1 LLFGLDRRFGPRMA
15 ILFRQDSFARRV
27 FTLMSGTALAQ
38 ATTLLVAPLL
48 SRLFRPEDFGLF
60 AMYVTLLSVS
70 APVIAVRY
78 ELAIVP
84 AETDDDALGLVLL
97 SLGISIVLG
106 LVVMIGLEQRSWLHA
121 VGLAPLAGYSLPI
134 ALGIVLNGTYQTLL
148 QLKTR
153 EQKFRTIARSQ
164 LVQSTGAAVVQAS
177 TGALVSQSGI
187 ALVAGQIVGTIVSC
201 LGMGRSLRDGFRDWK
216 TRHRGSYLQTLKTVA
231 HRYRNHP
238 IFLPW
243 GGFVNALAQKLP
255 VLMLSAFYGPF
266 FLGLYAI
273 ADRLLKTPVSL
284 VGQSSS
290 QVFFQKM
297 TERHVKARM
306 PRLILIW
313 AGAMTLFSAV
323 PFTLFY
329 FFSRPLFALI
339 LGPKW
344 APAGALAAVL
354 IPIYWG
360 GLVVTPISTMLIVA
374 NRQKMLLGIQ
384 LLFLVAGFGS
394 LWVGHR
400 LFTNGA
406 QTLML
411 YSIVQ
416 CLVYVVY
423 LWGLLSTAKA
433 VAREQAQPSNACVA

>member
-1 LLFGLDRRFGPRMA
+1 MLSRLERRFGSRTA
-15 ILFRQDSFARRV
+15 ILFQKDSFARRV

-38 ATTLLVAPLL
+38 ATTLLIAPLL

-60 AMYVTLLSVS
+60 AMYVTLLSIS

-84 AETDDDALGLVLL
+84 AETDDDAFGLLLL
-97 SLGISIVLG
+97 SFGISIVLG
-106 LVVMIGLEQRSWLHA
+106 VVVLIGLEQRKLLHA
-121 VGLAPLAGYSLPI
+121 VGLMPLAGYSLPI
-134 ALGIVLNGTYQTLL
+134 ALGVVLNGTYQTLL
-148 QLKTR
+148 QFKTR

-177 TGALVSQSGI
+177 TGALVAQSGI
-187 ALVAGQIVGTIVSC
+187 ALVAGHLVGTILSC
-201 LGMGRSLRDGFRDWK
+201 LNVSRGLRDGFVTWGK
-216 TRHRGSYLQTLKTVA
+216 RHKGNYVDTLKTVA

-266 FLGLYAI
+266 FLGLYAL
-273 ADRLLKTPVSL
+273 ADRLLRTPVSL

-297 TERHVKARM
+297 TESHVKARM

-313 AGAMTLFSAV
+313 AGAMTLCSAV

-339 LGPKW
+339 LGDKW
-344 APAGALAAVL
+344 APAGDLAAVL

-374 NRQKMLLGIQ
+374 NRQAMLLGIQ
-384 LLFLVAGFGS
+384 VLFLITGFGS
-394 LWVGHR
+394 LWIGHR
-400 LFTNGA
+400 LLSSGA

-416 CLVYVVY
+416 WLVYLVY
-423 LWGLLSTAKA
+423 LFALLSTAKA
-433 VAREQAQPSNACVA
+433 VAREQVQPSNACVA

>member
-1 LLFGLDRRFGPRMA
+1 LLFGLERRFGPRMA

-243 GGFVNALAQKLP
+243 GGFVNALGQKLP

-344 APAGALAAVL
+344 APAGDLAAVL